1 MAIATAYKSSISVG
15 SISKTVSSLSKG
27 INKAQK
33 SANNISTTLS
43 KKTRLSRQSL
53 SNDRIIFAKRRESVR
68 RKEQEDIVEASGIGG
83 AIRRQGKVISSSTKG
98 FLGRI
103 LDFIGTLMVGWLLNN
118 LPTIIS
124 LSQQLIKRI
133 QKTVTVLGGFVTGVT
148 KILSGFGSLLN
159 QSFGKLASFDFNS
172 PSDQMALS
180 MKKMQEGFQDIEDT
194 IDSVIKIFSEPFDFG
209 QKEQEDFPPGTGPG
223 AGTGLPDAQSPEM
236 YRIAAALSTE
246 GSGRQ
251 SVVDMMQ
258 VVVNR
263 KAMGYGKTYTAV
275 LAGKGQFEGVEKRG
289 TSGFLK
295 IKTLQDASKWSGQ
308 SENALLGIIKNI
320 QDQSLQASA
329 AKFVG
334 GATEFRGSPAT
345 VRAVNSDGDPRNNIQ
360 ADSTGRIPGS
370 AWRGGNGDNQFLTS
384 NPPGA
389 APTTLRPGGAASFNL
404 PAPPP
409 PAPGQISTAVKDEID
424 VSGPTGGTPSVGISD
439 VFGSARESGRRHA
452 GIDIGTSGQKGWYV
466 SLRKSG
472 QVVFV
477 GTAGGYGLMVDI
489 VGPDG
494 TCYRFAHLAKIFV
507 KNGPYNGEV
516 IGEIGRT
523 GRSSDIHLHFEVRP
537 GGPGSAAVDPRPWLG
552 LLAIG
557 RQVTGVSGQPS
568 NVSTPAITPA
578 QISST
583 PGSDVSNQITSERR
597 GSVIMMPPPPP
608 AVPQP
613 TPPAPQSS
621 GGGSSVSSP
630 QISEQTSLNSLI
642 LQRLLLDLA
651 YT

>member
-1 MAIATAYKSSISVG
+1 MAAAIAYKSSISVG
-15 SISKTVSSLSKG
+15 NISKTVSSLGKG
-27 INKAQK
+27 ISQAQK
-33 SANNISTTLS
+33 SANNINNNLL
-43 KKTRLSRQSL
+43 KKTRLSRQSIA
-53 SNDRIIFAKRRESVR
+53 NERISFVKRREAVR
-68 RKEQEDIVEASGIGG
+68 RREQEDIVEASGIGG
-83 AIRRQGKVISSSTKG
+83 AIRRQGKVIASSTKG

-103 LDFIGTLMVGWLLNN
+103 LDFIGTMMVGWLVSN

-124 LSQQLIKRI
+124 LAQQLIKRI
-133 QKTVTVLGGFVTGVT
+133 EKTVTIMGGFVTGVT
-148 KILSGFGSLLN
+148 KILSGFGSLL
-159 QSFGKLASFDFNS
+159 SETFGNLASFDFTV
-172 PSDQMALS
+172 PADQLNLS
-180 MKKMQEGFQDIEDT
+180 MKKMKEGFQDIEDS
-194 IDSVIKIFSEPFDFG
+194 IQSVINIFSEPFDFG
-209 QKEQEDFPPGTGPG
+209 TKEETEFPPSTGPG

-295 IKTLQDASKWSGQ
+295 IQTLQDASKWSGQ

-320 QDQSLQASA
+320 QDSSLQASA

-389 APTTLRPGGAASFNL
+389 APTTLRPGGAAPFNL
-404 PAPPP
+404 PAAPP
-409 PAPGQISTAVKDEID
+409 PAPGQITTAVKDEID

-439 VFGSARESGRRHA
+439 VFGYSASRGRLHA

-477 GTAGGYGLMVDI
+477 GSSGGYGLMVDI

-494 TCYRFAHLAKIFV
+494 TCYRFAHFAKILV
-507 KNGPYNGEV
+507 KVGPYNGEA
-516 IGEIGRT
+516 IGELGRT
-523 GRSSDIHLHFEVRP
+523 GLASDIHLHFEVRP

-557 RQVTGVSGQPS
+557 RQMTGAAGQPS
-568 NVSTPAITPA
+568 SVSAPASPA
-578 QISST
+578 QISSM
-583 PGSDVSNQITSERR
+583 PGTNVSEQITTERK
-597 GSVIMMPPPPP
+597 GQLIMMPPLM
-608 AVPQP
+608 PQQQTMP
-613 TPPAPQSS
+613 MPSQSS
-621 GGGSSVSSP
+621 GREEAIP
-630 QISEQTSLNSLI
+630 QKMDEQTSLNRLI
-642 LQRLLLDLA
+642 VQRLLLDLA